1 MSRRHKRRVRDSK
14 TAPALTGGG
23 AVTYIELTARSQTS
37 LSSIHLKYDA
47 TLAATF
53 AYQTSNLEEAPG
65 DAVGATGEW
74 VTESS
79 VTIAAAASSA
89 AGQMIHIGN
98 DGALRKR
105 LAVTTTT
112 VGLLDIATCEVEQ

>member
-1 MSRRHKRRVRDSK
+1 MGRRHNRLVRDSR
-14 TAPALTGGG
+14 TATALTAGG
-23 AVTYIELTARSQTS
+23 AVTHIELTSSSQTS
-37 LSSIHLKYDA
+37 LSSIHLKYDSS
-47 TLAATF
+47 LAATF
-53 AYQTSNLEEAPG
+53 AYQTSNLESVSATST
-65 DAVGATGEW
+65 ATGDW

-98 DGALRKR
+98 NGALRSR

-112 VGLLDIATCEVEQ
+112 AGALDVATCEIEQ

>member
-1 MSRRHKRRVRDSK
+1 MGRRHNRLVRDSR
-14 TAPALTGGG
+14 TATALTAGG
-23 AVTYIELTARSQTS
+23 AVTHIELTSSSQTS

-47 TLAATF
+47 TLVATF
-53 AYQTSNLEEAPG
+53 AYQTSNLENVSATSTTTG
-65 DAVGATGEW
+65 DW

-98 DGALRKR
+98 DGALRHR

-112 VGLLDIATCEVEQ
+112 AGALDVATCEIEQ